1 MRVLL
6 TQCASL
12 HIIHA
17 VRNPKPADKRAAE
30 RKARIEDMRQQRRAE
45 RDKKRQAR
53 QPR

>member
-12 HIIHA
+12 HIAA

>member
-1 MRVLL
+1 MR
-6 TQCASL
+6 

-17 VRNPKPADKRAAE
+17 ITADKRAAE